1 MLREYKKIAIVGA
14 GVMGEVILD
23 GIINS
28 SLYLPEDI
36 IITALRTRNLD
47 IIKERYNVNIST
59 DNRTVKDFADIV
71 ILAVKPNN
79 MGTVIKEIS
88 NQNLKDDTII
98 ISIAAGINIKKI
110 SNFFD
115 KSLPII
121 RVMTNTPCMVKSGM
135 SVLCGN
141 DKVTP
146 YQMNIAKEIFD
157 SVGETITLQEKY
169 FDAVTGLSGSGPG
182 FLFLIAET
190 LIDAGVLQGLPR
202 DVSRKLVIE
211 TMIGS
216 SLLLKKSDKHPAPLK
231 DMVTSPGGTTIS
243 GIQVMEEYKMR
254 AALLKVVEVATKKS
268 KELGEL

>member
-1 MLREYKKIAIVGA
+1 MKLGIIG
-14 GVMGEVILD
+14 GGMMGEAILS
-23 GIINS
+23 GILS
-28 SLYLPEDI
+28 SSFLKKEDI
-36 IITALRTRNLD
+36 LVSEPLEDRRKYLTEKYEIEVVSDNVYTVNSCEYILLA
-47 IIKERYNVNIST
+47 IKPQNFKEV
-59 DNRTVKDFADIV
+59 
-71 ILAVKPNN
+71 LQ
-79 MGTVIKEIS
+79 EIS
-88 NQNLKDDTII
+88 PHIKSHHVI
-98 ISIAAGINIKKI
+98 ISIAAGVSIKKI
-110 SNFFD
+110 SKLLKKN
-115 KSLPII
+115 LPII

-141 DKVTP
+141 EIVTP
-146 YQMNIAKEIFD
+146 YQMNIAKEIFS
-157 SVGETITLQEKY
+157 SVGEVITLQEKY

-211 TMIGS
+211 TMLGS

-243 GIQVMEEYKMR
+243 GIQVMEEYKVR